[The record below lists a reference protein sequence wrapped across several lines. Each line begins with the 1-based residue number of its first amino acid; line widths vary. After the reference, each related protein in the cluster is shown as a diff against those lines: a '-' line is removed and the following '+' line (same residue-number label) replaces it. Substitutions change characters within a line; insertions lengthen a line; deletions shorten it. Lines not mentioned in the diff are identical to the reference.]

1 MKNLYKLTLVA
12 LLSPVSAHALSESNN
27 VFFEQPLGG
36 EFDSGMPHQDFSN
49 ELPSGDGTITYLYK
63 PKEELAIPFRDYAA
77 YLTPI
82 SKKVAIVEASKL
94 EDNLESCTA
103 SLRYFTREYADK
115 TLQKFKSLEQLSALG
130 YTVNQTANP
139 NIEIRYSPEDQLSLQ
154 YGCTP
159 SSIEKGKFAFIVS
172 FSDGK
177 LKSIAEKERDKIL
190 ATKN

>member
-1 MKNLYKLTLVA
+1 MKNLFKTGAFLMAIPLSAVA
-12 LLSPVSAHALSESNN
+12 FAQDFDT
-27 VFFEQPLGG
+27 FFEQPLGG
-36 EFDSGMPHQDFSN
+36 SLNGDLVHKDVSQEV
-49 ELPSGDGTITYLYK
+49 PSGDGTLTYLYK
-63 PKEELAIPFRDYAA
+63 PSKESAIPFKNYAS

-82 SKKVAIVEASKL
+82 SKKVAIIEASKV

-115 TLQKFKSLEQLSALG
+115 SLSKFKTFSQLNELG
-130 YTVNQTANP
+130 YKIPPNQNP
-139 NIEIRYSPEDQLSLQ
+139 HIVIRYNPEQKHYLQ

-159 SSIEKGKFAFIVS
+159 SDIEKGKFAFIVS
-172 FSDGK
+172 FSDGN

>member
-1 MKNLYKLTLVA
+1 MRNIYKLA
-12 LLSPVSAHALSESNN
+12 LISLLTPISAFALTESKNSY
-27 VFFEQPLGG
+27 FEQTLGG
-36 EFDSGMPHQDFSN
+36 EFNTGLPHKDLSN
-49 ELPSGDGTITYLYK
+49 GLPSADGTVTFVYK
-63 PKEELAIPFRDYAA
+63 PDGGFIIPFKNHAA

-82 SKKVAIVEASKL
+82 SKKVAIIEASKL
-94 EDNLESCTA
+94 EDSLESCSA

-115 TLQKFKSLEQLSALG
+115 SLIKFKPLDGLKEFG
-130 YTVNQTANP
+130 YTVSQAENP
-139 NIEIRYSPEDQLSLQ
+139 NIEIRYSPEDQFSLQ

-177 LKSIAEKERDKIL
+177 LKSIAENERDKIL